1 MYDTF
6 IADLRRNCPGFPAE
20 PDLDLGLAIKQI
32 RLRMGMTQ
40 EELARYAKIKP
51 SALKT
56 LENGYARFTK
66 ISNLEEIARALKVSL
81 QETLLEAREWFPG
94 NFFVVKL
101 AEPQPNGERR
111 RKRRE
116 EIWYRRKPLVYDGF
130 KIDFVSPPLTVP
142 SHFSFGIFE
151 IEPGKGALG
160 LKLASP
166 NPVSGFV
173 QRGTLRVSYDGGK
186 EFDLF
191 GNQGFS
197 FRGDKPH
204 DFINLDPHN
213 PLRFCVAFSLTPSP
227 RVKEEARAKP
237 ETGRLS
243 IGRALRQI
251 RRLYSD
257 ARDRLLTFAEL
268 STLTGLDEKSLQYLE
283 KTTRP
288 DQVVYWDKIEK
299 ITQALKMPLARFL
312 DLAEGRDEG
321 FFVTATAHDRA
332 LIDYRHYL
340 GVRIKSAL
348 LPGTGNAFH
357 LSETYIEPKGGIRR
371 VSWRRTDE
379 AMIAVYLEDGELVI
393 EVGKNRKAVIA
404 AGESV
409 YFDGRLGYIFTNPGA
424 KPAKLLVATCPA
436 LIF

>member
-1 MYDTF
+1 MYETF
-6 IADLRRNCPGFPAE
+6 IAELRRNCPGFPAG
-20 PDLDLGLAIKQI
+20 PDLNLGLAIKQI

-40 EELARYAKIKP
+40 EELARYARIKP

-66 ISNLEEIARALKVSL
+66 ISNLEEMARVLKISL
-81 QETLLEAREWFPG
+81 RDILLEAREWFPG
-94 NFFVVKL
+94 NFFVVKF
-101 AEPQPNGERR
+101 AEAHPAGERR

-116 EIWYRRKPLVYDGF
+116 ETWFKRKPLVYDGF
-130 KIDFVSPPLTVP
+130 KIDFVSPPLTSP

-151 IEPGKGALG
+151 IGPGKGAFG
-160 LKLASP
+160 LKLPSP
-166 NPVSGFV
+166 HPVAGFV
-173 QRGTLRVSYDGGK
+173 QRGTLRVCYDGKK

-213 PLRFCVAFSLTPSP
+213 PLRLCVAFSLAPAPS
-227 RVKEEARAKP
+227 VKEDARTRPEA
-237 ETGRLS
+237 GRLS
-243 IGRALRQI
+243 IGRALNRI

-268 STLTGLDEKSLQYLE
+268 SYLTGLDEKSLQYLE

-288 DQVVYWDKIEK
+288 EQVVYWDKIEK
-299 ITQALKMPLARFL
+299 ITQGLKMPLTRFL

-321 FFVTATAHDRA
+321 FFTTATAHDRA

-348 LPGTGNAFH
+348 FPGTGNAFH
-357 LSETYIEPKGGIRR
+357 LSETYLEPKGGIRR

-393 EVGKNRKAVIA
+393 EVGRNRKAVIA
-404 AGESV
+404 QGESI

-424 KPAKLLVATCPA
+424 KPAKLLVATSPA
-436 LIF
+436 IIF